1 MHCPET
7 RKVGEWESVGLYK
20 KIPKSLEVS
29 KTCRIF
35 ALRKRESMAKKK
47 VNSWKTFKYEF
58 GKFMVDIAKLV
69 FGGVILAGI
78 MSQDVDRQLLFSL
91 GSCIV
96 VSFALIGLLIIS
108 KNKEV

>member
-1 MHCPET
+1 MVNHSTFT
-7 RKVGEWESVGLYK
+7 RKIWK
-20 KIPKSLEVS
+20 
-29 KTCRIF
+29 
-35 ALRKRESMAKKK
+35 LRKYFVLLQQKSKDDMAKKTID
-47 VNSWKTFKYEF
+47 SWKTFKYEF

-78 MSQDVDRQLLFSL
+78 MSQDINHQLLFAL

-108 KNKEV
+108 KNKEA

>member
-1 MHCPET
+1 MP
-7 RKVGEWESVGLYK
+7 
-20 KIPKSLEVS
+20 
-29 KTCRIF
+29 
-35 ALRKRESMAKKK
+35 KKK
-47 VNSWKTFKYEF
+47 VDSWKTFKYEF

-78 MSQDVDRQLLFSL
+78 MSQNINRELLFTM

-108 KNKEV
+108 KNKEAS